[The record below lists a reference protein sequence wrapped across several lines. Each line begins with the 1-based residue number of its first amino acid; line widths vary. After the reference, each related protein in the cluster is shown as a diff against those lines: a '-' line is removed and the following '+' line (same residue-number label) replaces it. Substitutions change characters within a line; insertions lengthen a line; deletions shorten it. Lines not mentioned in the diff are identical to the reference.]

1 MILYSSEWTIYTIT
15 ALSAYMSVGLQGS
28 CILPCILFCILT
40 PNYDFGVADDYSA
53 LLGYHSA
60 IEPYEGSLQLT

>member
-1 MILYSSEWTIYTIT
+1 MGINAWDLINFI
-15 ALSAYMSVGLQGS
+15 AGCYMLVGLQGS
-28 CILPCILFCILT
+28 CILSCISFCILT

-53 LLGYHSA
+53 LLGYSSA